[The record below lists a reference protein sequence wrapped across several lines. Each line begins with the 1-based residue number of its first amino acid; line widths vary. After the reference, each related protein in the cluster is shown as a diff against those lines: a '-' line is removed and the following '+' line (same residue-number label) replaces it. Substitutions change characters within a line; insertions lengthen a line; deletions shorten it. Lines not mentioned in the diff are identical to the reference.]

1 MGVNTFQAEFKGWD
15 SMAEIN
21 TKTISVRVPKDI
33 AEWVNQNGGSAMVKA
48 VIYAHIFTCT
58 YGVYSGARMK
68 LLQTLIE
75 ESAAATLE
83 SAGAR
88 GTIR

>member
-1 MGVNTFQAEFKGWD
+1 
-15 SMAEIN
+15 MAEVN

-33 AEWVNQNGGSAMVKA
+33 AEWVNQNGGSTMVKA
-48 VIYAHIFTCT
+48 VLYAHIFTCT
-58 YGVYSGARMK
+58 HGVYTGARVK

-75 ESAAATLE
+75 ESAVATLE